1 MVQKIYSKMHPAS
14 RNNTDYD
21 DTDLLN
27 HEMVKNTKTWI
38 SWEQNI
44 IFYDKKKI
52 HKISPRWHILRG
64 DHVVAEV
71 TLNDSES
78 PNGVWYWGIISDISS
93 NISAIVEDFGVNVLS
108 RSSECVYVVLKGNI
122 PPQNASRA
130 FFLPSESNP
139 EFLEK
144 TLYQVFYLFL

>member
-14 RNNTDYD
+14 RNNTDYEV
-21 DTDLLN
+21 TDLLD

-38 SWEQNI
+38 SWQQNI

-52 HKISPRWHILRG
+52 HKISLRWHILRG
-64 DHVVAEV
+64 YHFVAEV
-71 TLNDSES
+71 ALNDSES
-78 PNGVWYWGIISDISS
+78 SNGVWYWGISDISS
-93 NISAIVEDFGVNVLS
+93 NIGAIVEDFGVNVLS

-122 PPQNASRA
+122 PPQNASKA

-139 EFLEK
+139 EFLKK
-144 TLYQVFYLFL
+144 TSYRVFYLFL